1 MPTDSVSWVPT
12 AGVPEHFGVMDEIDL
27 YFGAFAKSMAGI
39 GGFVAG
45 PKEIINYLR
54 YNLRPRFCQEPAHGY
69 GGRPPETS
77 GYDSYHAP
85 AAGKLW
91 SITKALQEGPQQR
104 F

>member
-1 MPTDSVSWVPT
+1 
-12 AGVPEHFGVMDEIDL
+12 MDEIDL

-54 YNLRPRFCQEPAHGY
+54 YNLRSQIFAKSLPMAMVEGHLKRLDMIRTMPQLREN
-69 GGRPPETS
+69 S
-77 GYDSYHAP
+77 GPSPKPCKRA
-85 AAGKLW
+85 
-91 SITKALQEGPQQR
+91 PQQR